1 LAIIGIDYTPAYEQ
15 GGGIGRLTRELIA
28 ALARRSSI
36 HHYRLFVSGADR
48 HDLSIAPGQRF
59 SWHPTS
65 LTPRTLARVWHR
77 ARLPLPVEVF
87 TGRVDLFHATDFTL
101 PPTLPRTKT
110 ILTVHDLSFV
120 RVPETASP
128 TLKAYLDS
136 VVPRSVRRAHH
147 VLADSQAT
155 KDDLIELYGV
165 APAKITVILSGV
177 DARFQPVE
185 DSSTRAAIRAKYA
198 IGDKPYIFAIGT
210 VQPRKNY
217 ARLIQALAQVRAV
230 HDVILVIAGGT
241 GWLEDEMY
249 RILDALNMRDHVR
262 LIGFA
267 DDDDLPA
274 FYSEAYCLAFP
285 SLYEGFGLP
294 ILEAMA
300 CGTPVMTSN
309 ISSMPEAAGDAALLV
324 NPADTDEIANALLRL
339 IADTELRAQLIQR
352 GIAQAKRFTW
362 DKSAAQLAGIYD
374 EILRV

>member
-1 LAIIGIDYTPAYEQ
+1 
-15 GGGIGRLTRELIA
+15 
-28 ALARRSSI
+28 
-36 HHYRLFVSGADR
+36 
-48 HDLSIAPGQRF
+48 
-59 SWHPTS
+59 
-65 LTPRTLARVWHR
+65 
-77 ARLPLPVEVF
+77 
-87 TGRVDLFHATDFTL
+87 
-101 PPTLPRTKT
+101 
-110 ILTVHDLSFV
+110 V